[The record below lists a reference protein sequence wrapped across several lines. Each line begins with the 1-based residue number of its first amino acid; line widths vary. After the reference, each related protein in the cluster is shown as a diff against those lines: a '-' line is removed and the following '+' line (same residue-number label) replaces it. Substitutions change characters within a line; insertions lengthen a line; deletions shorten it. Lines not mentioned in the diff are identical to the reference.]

1 MFPNLRAEMARKNI
15 TIKEVA
21 EFLGKTDSWLDNR
34 ISGKASLPIIDGVRL
49 RNKFF
54 PEIDIEVL
62 FSNSA
67 ITPNYQKVG

>member
-15 TIKEVA
+15 TIKEIA

-34 ISGKASLPIIDGVRL
+34 ISGKASLPIVDGVRL

>member
-15 TIKEVA
+15 TIKEIA